1 MATDQLFQLLSKF
14 ETWKEGDTLDEQR
27 LIQHELLL
35 AHLARLYSSIN
46 WNEHNF

>member
-35 AHLARLYSSIN
+35 AHLACLYSSVN